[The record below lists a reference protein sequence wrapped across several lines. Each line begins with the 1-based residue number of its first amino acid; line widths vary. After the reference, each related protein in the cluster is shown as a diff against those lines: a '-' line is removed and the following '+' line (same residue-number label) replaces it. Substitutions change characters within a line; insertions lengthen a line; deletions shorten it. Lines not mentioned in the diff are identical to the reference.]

1 MRNCGLLLAAAPAAT
16 GLALLAVIGAAPANA
31 QPGAASDDEMIVTS
45 SIIAQPRRQIGT
57 AVSAIDLEEM
67 ELRGYPSLADVLR
80 TQIGISVNNSGGVG
94 KTTSVRIRGEES
106 YRTLLM
112 IDGVKALDPSAPRV
126 MPTFDSLLTTSDLQ
140 RVEVLRGPQGF
151 IYGAD
156 AGGVVNVLSKR
167 GTNEPGKHAMVGLEY
182 GADSLRKIGGALSG
196 AGSALWGEETDY
208 FFSGTQLE
216 TDGFNSQTADNVLQ
230 DDDGAEN
237 RTWHTK
243 LGWDASENVRLQL
256 VARDVD
262 AETAYDGCFSLSGI
276 SHDCT
281 STTDQ
286 STYKLSADFTSG
298 EFTSSIGLSNIDIE
312 RDDFAAGTP
321 AFSSDGDIHRLEYT
335 GSYKLSTAA
344 TFVFGLDLQD
354 EELFDG
360 STTRSRD
367 QKGYYFEYQGAFDDA
382 LYVSLGARY
391 DDNDD
396 FGTHTSARLT
406 AAYVQ
411 DLGAERWLKY
421 RASLGSGFRA
431 PSLFEVAYNAGPF
444 AFPPAAG
451 VVLEEETSEGYDVGI
466 EYGAPEG
473 LRVEVTYFDQRIDDE
488 IFFDPGFSGYL
499 QSPGESTS
507 KGIEVAAEVPLGES
521 WDLIANWTNND
532 TEDSANQQRLQ
543 RPKNVANFGLAY
555 RPGVGRFNIIANY
568 RLSKDSIDVG
578 GVALNDY
585 EVLDLGAAFD
595 LGDHYELYVRIENAT
610 DESYQEVSGYNTAG
624 RSAFVGVRMGQ

>member
-1 MRNCGLLLAAAPAAT
+1 MDHSLRPGALCAIASLASAVAVFGTAPA
-16 GLALLAVIGAAPANA
+16 VA
-31 QPGAASDDEMIVTS
+31 QPVGPDEIVVTS
-45 SIIAQPRRQIGT
+45 SIVAQPRRQIGT
-57 AVSAIDLEEM
+57 AVSVIDFEEM

-80 TQIGISVNNSGGVG
+80 TQTGISVNNSGGVG
-94 KTTSVRIRGEES
+94 KATSVRIRGEES

-126 MPTFDSLLTTSDLQ
+126 MPTFDSLLTTSDMQ

-167 GTNEPGKHAMVGLEY
+167 GTDEPLNPVAFGLEY
-182 GADSLRKIGGALSG
+182 GADSLRKIDGAVSG
-196 AGSALWGEETDY
+196 AGSQTDY
-208 FFSGTQLE
+208 LFSAVNLE
-216 TDGFNSQTADNVLQ
+216 TDGFNAQTADDVLQ

-262 AETAYDGCFSLSGI
+262 AEAIYDGCFSLSGV

-286 STYKLSADFTSG
+286 STYKLSADITSG

-312 RDDFAAGTP
+312 RDDFVAGSS
-321 AFSSDGDIHRLEYT
+321 AFSTDGDIHRLEYT
-335 GSYKLSTAA
+335 GSYKRSAA
-344 TFVFGLDLQD
+344 AAFVFGLDLQD

-367 QKGYYFEYQGAFDDA
+367 QKGYYLEYQGAFDDA
-382 LYVSLGARY
+382 FFVSLGARY

-396 FGTHTSARLT
+396 FGTHTSTRLA

-411 DLGAERWLKY
+411 DLGEERWLKY

-451 VVLEEETSEGYDVGI
+451 LVLREETSEGYDIGI
-466 EYGAPEG
+466 EYGAAMG
-473 LRVEVTYFDQRIDDE
+473 LRLELTYFDQKIEDE

-507 KGIEVAAEVPLGES
+507 KGIEIGADVPLGAS

-532 TEDSANQQRLQ
+532 TEDSTNQQRIQ
-543 RPKNVANFGLAY
+543 RPKNVSNFGIAY
-555 RPGVGRFNIIANY
+555 RPGAGRFRLIANY
-568 RLSKDSIDVG
+568 RLSRDSTDVG
-578 GVALNDY
+578 GVALEDY
-585 EVLDLGAAFD
+585 EVLDLGAVFNLTDKLKLHA
-595 LGDHYELYVRIENAT
+595 RIENAT